1 MKVFKFGG
9 ASVKDANAVKN
20 VTAIVQ
26 SYSKDKLVIIVSAMG
41 KTTNKLEELIT
52 ACQFQNLTNFEQHL
66 TELKRYHQQIADE
79 LFPKGNE
86 VLQIQLREYFETIR
100 RMFVQYKAD
109 NHNAFYDKMVAF
121 GELISTRIVEAHME
135 HTGLKSAWLDA
146 SKVVITDD
154 KFRSATV
161 EMHSTESKI
170 QEVSAVIFKMHN
182 IIVTQGFI
190 GSSLHGAPT
199 TLGREGS
206 DYSGAIFAYCLN
218 AESLSIWKDVSG
230 MFNCDPKSYSQAQKL
245 NEISYKDA
253 IELSYY
259 GASVIH
265 PKTIQPLQN
274 KEIPLYVKSFL
285 EPSLPGTSI
294 KKDAVNT
301 IPCFIIKDQQVL
313 ISLSS
318 KNFSFI
324 AERHLSDIFGKFDD
338 IDMKINIMQNS
349 ALNFSALFDA
359 KQFNADHVMSSFYDH
374 YHVRYNE
381 NLELVTIRP
390 YNDSIIQEL
399 VEGKEVLLEQRTRET
414 VRFVV
419 RKASG
424 I

>member
-20 VTAIVQ
+20 VTTIVQ

-52 ACQFQNLTNFEQHL
+52 SCQSQNASNFEQHL
-66 TELKRYHQQIADE
+66 EGLIVYHQQIVDA
-79 LFPKGNE
+79 LFPKGNP
-86 VLQIQLREYFETIR
+86 VLQIQLRDYFKTIR
-100 RMFVQYKAD
+100 QMYSQYKEVQ
-109 NHNAFYDKMVAF
+109 HNAFYDKMVAF

-135 HTGLKSAWLDA
+135 YTGLKCAWMDA
-146 SKVVITDD
+146 TKVVITDD
-154 KFRSATV
+154 KYREATV
-161 EMHSTESKI
+161 EMNVTESKV
-170 QEVSAVIFKMHN
+170 QEACSIVFKMHD

-190 GSSLHGAPT
+190 GSSLRGAKT

-206 DYSGAIFAYCLN
+206 DYSGSIFAYCLN
-218 AESLSIWKDVSG
+218 AENLTIWKDVEG
-230 MFNCDPKSYSQAQKL
+230 MFNADPKSFPQAQKL

-285 EPSLPGTSI
+285 NPELTGTAI
-294 KKDAVNT
+294 KKNAKNN
-301 IPCFIIKDQQVL
+301 IPCFIMKDKQVL
-313 ISLSS
+313 VSLSS

-324 AERHLSDIFGKFDD
+324 AERHLSEIFAKFDAL
-338 IDMKINIMQNS
+338 DMKINIMQNS
-349 ALNFSALFDA
+349 AVNFSALFDA
-359 KQFNADHVMSSFYDH
+359 KQFDEEKVLSTFKNSYF
-374 YHVRYNE
+374 VRYNE
-381 NLELVTIRP
+381 NLELITIRP
-390 YNDSIIQEL
+390 YNHTIMQDL
-399 VEGKEVLLEQRTRET
+399 LKDKEVLLEQRTRET

-419 RKASG
+419 R
-424 I
+424 